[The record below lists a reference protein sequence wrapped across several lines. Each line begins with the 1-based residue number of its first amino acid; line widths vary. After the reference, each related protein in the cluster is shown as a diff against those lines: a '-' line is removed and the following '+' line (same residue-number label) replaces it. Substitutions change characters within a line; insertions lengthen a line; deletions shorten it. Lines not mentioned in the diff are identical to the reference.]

1 MQLDFSIVAIVF
13 ATLFGPVLAVQT
25 QKWLERRRDIKE
37 RRLMLFRTL
46 MATRARPLAPQH
58 VEALNAVPVEFY
70 GSQGKLKQINDAWK
84 LYYEHLRAHS
94 ASGDAWH
101 QRRSD
106 LFVELLYLI
115 SNFLGYKFNR
125 AQLGSDAY
133 LPVAFEELDTEHAM
147 LRRGLV
153 QLLNGEK
160 ALPLAVKE
168 LPATVDKEALEVQQ
182 TLQRLLLEWLEGER
196 AVKVLSNAPE
206 SSST

>member
-25 QKWLERRRDIKE
+25 QKWLERRRDNKE
-37 RRLMLFRTL
+37 RRLLVFRTL
-46 MATRARPLAPQH
+46 MATRANPLAPQH
-58 VEALNAVPVEFY
+58 VEALNAVPVDFY

-84 LYYEHLRAHS
+84 LYLEHLRAYS
-94 ASGDAWH
+94 ASGDAWN

-115 SNFLGYKFNR
+115 SNSLGYKFNR

-133 LPVAFEELDTEHAM
+133 SPVAFGELNAEHGM
-147 LRRGLV
+147 IRRGLV

-160 ALPLAVKE
+160 VLPLAVKE

-196 AVKVLSNAPE
+196 AVKVQSSAPE